1 MKYFKVLYD
10 TYTHSVGGYDPDDEW
25 SRDST
30 EGTVTVKG
38 IKEVDEKSYS
48 DLFLSD
54 GPLDKVYLL
63 WCEYTTGDSF
73 GRDGG
78 QFEGVMLHRNLDAAR
93 ENARRIRA
101 HNEGEG
107 KGHGKNAYTVT
118 LLTDE
123 GEEFKCDT
131 PWNGFFETLD
141 SVNIEL
147 VSLSY
152 KEEF

>member
-1 MKYFKVLYD
+1 MRYFKVLYD
-10 TYTHSVGGYDPDDEW
+10 TYTYSVGGYDPDDKW

-30 EGTVTVKG
+30 EGNVTVKG
-38 IKEVDEKSYS
+38 IEEVDEKEYS
-48 DLFLSD
+48 ELVLSD
-54 GPLDKVYLL
+54 GPLDNVYLL

-78 QFEGVMLHRNLDAAR
+78 QFEAVMLHRNIEAAR

-107 KGHGKNAYTVT
+107 KGRTPGAFSVT

-123 GEEFKCDT
+123 GEEFMCHT
-131 PWNGFFETLD
+131 PWNGYSETLD
-141 SVNIEL
+141 DVNVEKVL
-147 VSLSY
+147 PTY
-152 KEEF
+152 KEKF

>member
-1 MKYFKVLYD
+1 MRYFKVLYD
-10 TYTHSVGGYDPDDEW
+10 TYRHSVGGSDPDDEW

-30 EGTVTVKG
+30 KGNVTVKG
-38 IKEVDEKSYS
+38 IKEVDEKEYS
-48 DLFLSD
+48 DLVLSD
-54 GPLDKVYLL
+54 GPLDNVYLL

-78 QFEGVMLHRNLDAAR
+78 QFEGVMLHRTLEAAR

-101 HNEGEG
+101 HNQGEG
-107 KGHGKNAYTVT
+107 KKCTKGAFSVT

-123 GEEFKCDT
+123 GEEFMCHT
-131 PWNGFFETLD
+131 PWNGYFERLD
-141 SVNIEL
+141 GINVEK
-147 VSLSY
+147 VSLAY